1 MKVALGIMLCGAAL
15 AAVQGC
21 KSPSTMASS
30 AGAPADVEMVPIA
43 GEPDIRSVSV
53 GEPQNNS
60 AVAILLG
67 ATLGGDP
74 GLYISRQMDVQAED
88 LGQQSMEGVRIVRM
102 GEGIKLTFDGGIMF
116 AENSAA
122 LSASSKKSL
131 DHIAASLVKYPYR
144 RVVIE
149 GHTDGT
155 GTTRHNQLLSEK
167 RADAVA
173 AYLAT
178 RQVERDRIDT
188 RGYGEKQ
195 PLFANGSAQGRKQNR
210 RVEIVILADDHLR
223 EEAKNKFQE

>member
-1 MKVALGIMLCGAAL
+1 MKAVIGLVLCGAAL
-15 AAVQGC
+15 VAMQGC
-21 KSPSTMASS
+21 RSQSAMAS
-30 AGAPADVEMVPIA
+30 AADPATDVSILPTTT
-43 GEPDIRSVSV
+43 EPDIRSVSV

-67 ATLGGDP
+67 STVGGDP
-74 GLYISRQMDVQAED
+74 GLYISQQMDVQAED
-88 LGQQSMEGVRIVRM
+88 LGRQHMEGVRIVRM
-102 GEGIKLTFDGGIMF
+102 GEGIKLTFDGSIMF
-116 AENSAA
+116 AANSTA

-131 DHIAASLVKYPYR
+131 DHIAASLVRYPYR

-155 GTTRHNQLLSEK
+155 GSAKHNQELSEK
-167 RADAVA
+167 RAGAVA

-178 RQVERDRIDT
+178 RQVDRAKIDI

-195 PLFANGSAQGRKQNR
+195 PLFANDSPQGRKQNR